1 MIASLEKEKKSSE
14 HNMFQNIMYMIRI
27 AWAERKSVLVLCL
40 MLTILPVIENLLNI
54 FIIPSILTAIEENK
68 TLLQLVYTIVIFV
81 GLLMLVGTIYTYFA
95 VKEPFEHA
103 AFRII
108 MTSKINHKIVHM
120 SYPHM
125 ENQDVI
131 KKIER
136 VNKSIIDDN
145 SSTQAIWVS
154 LTNLMK
160 NCLGFAV
167 YLALLSSLETW
178 ILGIVLVTAILSFL
192 ANRFINRWSHQIKE
206 EEAEYSH
213 KMEYISERASDAVI
227 AKDIRLFGM
236 RNWLE
241 TIYNETLQLYH
252 SLVERREKKYILGD
266 CANIALTLIRNGVAY
281 IYLIAL
287 VMDGAISAPE
297 FLLYFTSV
305 GSFAGWVDGVFSGFI
320 DMHKYSLEISTLRDF
335 LEYPELFKFEDGES
349 LEMNLSE
356 DYQIQLKNISFR
368 YSPNGKDILKNICLT
383 IKPGEKL
390 AIVGLNGAGK
400 TTLVKLICGFYVPT
414 NGRVLVNGVDT
425 RELNLTEYFKHL
437 SAVFQNEWILSY
449 TIAENVAMG
458 KDWEKDRIWE
468 ALKLAKIDSVVK
480 ALPNGIFTYL
490 GKEIDQNGVLL
501 SGGELQKLFWAR
513 ALYRNPKLILLDE
526 PTAALDAL
534 AEDQLYQAYHKMTEK
549 KSAMFISHRLA
560 STRFCDTILMLEN
573 GKIVESGTHEELLA
587 KKGSYAKLFE
597 VQSRYYREGQ
607 ENG

>member
-1 MIASLEKEKKSSE
+1 MMIASLEKEKKSSE

-400 TTLVKLICGFYVPT
+400 TIGAYQGYHGEAWFQKGSNTIEENVSNDQPSGKQETNVFTLRDSDGNILMTGGIKSAEATMVDNGDGIKKAVVQIEFDDESTKTFADITT
-414 NGRVLVNGVDT
+414 NNIGNTIGIYLNDEMIANPRVMCAITEGSCQIEVDT
-425 RELNLTEYFKHL
+425 YEQAQVL
-437 SAVFQNEWILSY
+437 S
-449 TIAENVAMG
+449 
-458 KDWEKDRIWE
+458 E
-468 ALKLAKIDSVVK
+468 AL
-480 ALPNGIFTYL
+480 
-490 GKEIDQNGVLL
+490 
-501 SGGELQKLFWAR
+501 
-513 ALYRNPKLILLDE
+513 
-526 PTAALDAL
+526 
-534 AEDQLYQAYHKMTEK
+534 EK
-549 KSAMFISHRLA
+549 CK
-560 STRFCDTILMLEN
+560 
-573 GKIVESGTHEELLA
+573 
-587 KKGSYAKLFE
+587 
-597 VQSRYYREGQ
+597 
-607 ENG
+607 

>member
-1 MIASLEKEKKSSE
+1 MMIASLEKEKKSSE

-305 GSFAGWVDGVFSGFI
+305 GSFAGWVDGVFSGII

-400 TTLVKLICGFYVPT
+400 TTLVKLICGFYDPT
-414 NGRVLVNGVDT
+414 EGEVLLNGENIIKFNRRDYY
-425 RELNLTEYFKHL
+425 RHF
-437 SAVFQNEWILSY
+437 SAVFQEFSILPVSLS
-449 TIAENVAMG
+449 ENISQSNIDFDIEKIWHCVEKSGLKNKIESLPQKLDSRFG
-458 KDWEKDRIWE
+458 KGVFE
-468 ALKLAKIDSVVK
+468 DS
-480 ALPNGIFTYL
+480 I
-490 GKEIDQNGVLL
+490 EL
-501 SGGELQKLFWAR
+501 SGGEIQSLMLAR
-513 ALYRNPKLILLDE
+513 ALYKEAPIIVLDE
-526 PTAALDAL
+526 PTAALDAI
-534 AEDQLYQAYHKMTEK
+534 AESKLYNKYNDMVCGRTAVY
-549 KSAMFISHRLA
+549 ISHRLA
-560 STRFCDTILMLEN
+560 STQFCDRIILLED
-573 GKIVESGTHEELLA
+573 GEIVEEGTHSELIRKA
-587 KKGSYAKLFE
+587 GKYAEMFE
-597 VQSRYYREGQ
+597 IQGKYYQ
-607 ENG
+607 